1 MAAPHRR
8 ADPSL
13 KAILLG
19 RACEFDFFQAV
30 RLLSRLFPSAQ
41 PVGGAAPPAAELV
54 RFSARLSL
62 DFPAS
67 PVHDIETFRENCPRL
82 VAAFFG
88 LTGTQGVLP
97 HHYTEY
103 LLEWDP
109 QRDRGL
115 ADFLDIF
122 NHRLLSFFYR
132 AWEKHQVY
140 ITYERAALTARPD
153 PFAQHLYDLIG
164 MGTAGLR
171 GRLPVRDESLLFYGG
186 LIAQRPH
193 SASALRG
200 ILRDYFQVPVE
211 IEQCL
216 GSWYPLHDNERS
228 YMDRDGLHN
237 QLGEGAIAGDEVWDQ
252 QARFRV
258 RVGPLSFTRFREFLP
273 GSRALEVLVEWVRF
287 FAGPALSFE
296 VNLVLRKDEVPF
308 CRLDDSAL
316 DGARLGWV
324 SWVKTEPMTRNVSDV
339 EFTYTS

>member
-1 MAAPHRR
+1 MAAEDRR
-8 ADPSL
+8 TDPSL
-13 KAILLG
+13 REILLS
-19 RACEFDFFQAV
+19 RAYEFEFFQAV
-30 RLLSRLFPSAQ
+30 RLLGRILRDRQ
-41 PVGGAAPPAAELV
+41 PVGGTARPADEMV
-54 RFSARLSL
+54 RFGTQLTL
-62 DFPAS
+62 DFPPSA
-67 PVHDIETFRENCPRL
+67 VHEIEGFRDGCPRL
-82 VAAFFG
+82 IAAFFG

-103 LLEWDP
+103 LMEWDAR
-109 QRDRGL
+109 RDRGM

-132 AWEKHQVY
+132 AWEKHCVY
-140 ITYERAALTARPD
+140 VTYERAAIAARAD

-200 ILRDYFQVPVE
+200 ILRDYFGVPVE

-216 GSWYPLHDNERS
+216 GNWYALHKPERS
-228 YMDRDGLHN
+228 YMDRDGRHN
-237 QLGEGAIAGDEVWDQ
+237 QLGDGAVAGDEVWDQ

-258 RVGPLSFTRFREFLP
+258 RIGPLSFARFRGFLP
-273 GSRALEVLVEWVRF
+273 GSPALGVLVEWVRF
-287 FAGPALSFE
+287 FVGPALSFE
-296 VNLVLRKDEVPF
+296 VNLVLQKEEVPSS
-308 CRLDDSAL
+308 RLDDTAV

-324 SWVKTEPMTRNVSDV
+324 SWVKTEEMDRNVSDV
-339 EFTYTS
+339 EFTYIS